1 MKGRSGGPLFC
12 LLDPHHNIGTA
23 LAVNLLRKI
32 AIILIAFVVGGCPV
46 SAVLSLLRSRLLR
59 PVFIALGIALLVQ
72 VLVAVALTRSTV
84 TALEADL
91 AARLGVDS
99 QHLSAELEQ
108 ASRDVTSNLDGLS
121 QNTRQRL
128 SAGLSTRLKGEQGQ
142 LRATLEKDLKDSATD
157 MAELLAAVAPR
168 AMWDGDTPT
177 LSEFARRAQR
187 NPNVLFVVYDDA
199 QGEHLTR
206 YLNRD
211 NETIKALLTKGEGER
226 AMDRVLNAAQKDPSV
241 YCVEASISPN
251 GVEIGKVRMGV
262 STSAVETDLAALD
275 KRFTALIANGEQ
287 LVSESLGSAAAD
299 SSGALRSRLQTAQAA
314 ASAMTTN
321 TRAAVQDAAATLR
334 WRIGVGL
341 ALVGLGVL
349 LALALVLGRRVVLR
363 LQLLNR
369 ALDDLAAGEGDLT
382 KRVQLN
388 SNDEIGDMASAVNR
402 FVDKLQP
409 IVREAGDVAQQTGIE
424 IGAMSKRNAGADAA
438 AALQRDEVAAS
449 LQALARMA
457 DEAQAESQAMQAAL
471 QQVVDIRQATD
482 ENTRTS
488 NQVGNLI
495 EALAGQVETGAQVI
509 QRLAQQ
515 SEQIEVVLEVIHGIA
530 EQTNLL
536 ALNAAIEAAR
546 AGETGRGFAVV
557 ADEVRA
563 LASKTQS
570 STGDIQEHISKLQSG
585 AKEAVATIGLA
596 GRQAEEGLAVLRDSA
611 RLQKSVQASVEQV
624 HAAIGLA
631 TKAAEHQ
638 ARGAQAVR
646 GRVEVIH
653 AQAEEAA
660 QAVVATT
667 ASGKT
672 LDKLAAQLKAS
683 LGQFRA

>member
-1 MKGRSGGPLFC
+1 MAPMVEGF
-12 LLDPHHNIGTA
+12 
-23 LAVNLLRKI
+23 
-32 AIILIAFVVGGCPV
+32 PV

-108 ASRDVTSNLDGLS
+108 ASREVTSSLDSLATS
-121 QNTRQRL
+121 TSQRL
-128 SAGLSTRLKGEQGQ
+128 GVGLAARLKDEQGQ
-142 LRATLEKDLKDSATD
+142 LRATLEKNLKDSATD

-199 QGEHLTR
+199 AGEHLTR
-206 YLNRD
+206 YLNRE
-211 NETIKALLTKGEGER
+211 NPLIQALLAKGEGER
-226 AMDRVLNAAQKDPSV
+226 AMDKVLNAAKNDASV
-241 YCVEASISPN
+241 YYVEASISPN

-262 STSAVETDLAALD
+262 STVTVEENLAALD
-275 KRFTALIANGEQ
+275 KRFAALITSGGQ
-287 LVSESLGSAAAD
+287 LVSESLAGASKESSA
-299 SSGALRSRLQTAQAA
+299 ALRSRLGSAQTA
-314 ASAMTTN
+314 ASDMATN
-321 TRAAVQDAAATLR
+321 TTAAVQQAAETLR
-334 WRIGVGL
+334 WRIGMGL

-349 LALALVLGRRVVLR
+349 LVLAIVLGRRVVNK
-363 LQLLNR
+363 LLLLIA

-382 KRVQLN
+382 KRVKLD
-388 SNDEIGDMASAVNR
+388 SNDEIGDMAAAVNR
-402 FVDKLQP
+402 FVAKLQP
-409 IVREAGDVAQQTGIE
+409 IVREAGDVAQRTGVE
-424 IGAMSKRNAGADAA
+424 INAMSMRNAGAGAA
-438 AALQRDEVAAS
+438 AELQRDEVAAS
-449 LQALARMA
+449 LQALERMA
-457 DEAQAESQAMQAAL
+457 DEAQSESHAMQAAL
-471 QQVVDIRQATD
+471 KQVVDIRQATD

-488 NQVGNLI
+488 NQVGGLI
-495 EALAGQVETGAQVI
+495 EALAGQVETGSKVI
-509 QRLAQQ
+509 ERLAQQ

-570 STGDIQEHISKLQSG
+570 STGDIQAHIGALQSG
-585 AKEAVATIGLA
+585 AKEAVAAIGLA
-596 GRQAEEGLAVLRDSA
+596 GRQANEGLAVLRNSA
-611 RLQKSVQASVEQV
+611 KLQQTVQESVEQV
-624 HAAIGLA
+624 HTAIGLA
-631 TKAAEHQ
+631 TKAAVHQ
-638 ARGAQAVR
+638 AEGAQAVR

-653 AQAEEAA
+653 AQAQRAA
-660 QAVVATT
+660 QVVDETT
-667 ASGKT
+667 ASGKV
-672 LDKLAAQLKAS
+672 LDGLAAQLKAS